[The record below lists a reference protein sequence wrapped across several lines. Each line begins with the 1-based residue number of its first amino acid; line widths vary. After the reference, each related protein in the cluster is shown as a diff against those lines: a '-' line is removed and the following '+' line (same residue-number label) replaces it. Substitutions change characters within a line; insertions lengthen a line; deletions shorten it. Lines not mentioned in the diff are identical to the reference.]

1 MKTICVNGK
10 VLELP
15 YVKTLLQNTT
25 YDESFQN
32 FKFNYVERVEITIYN
47 NAIMWIDK
55 VIGCV
60 KSHFE
65 DDSHKDIIQAVYK
78 VLNSW
83 TVMEETP
90 KENTTRSGSE
100 TEHVEGN
107 SGKRN
112 NEKSDD
118 DDEQSDDDGEHCDND
133 NKNDLNSAK
142 NSFLFTEVDSSID
155 LLTNSS
161 KNPLLNVDVQI
172 SLLKMEYKFQD
183 YVKQNY
189 KTESVDFIAIW
200 RSIFRSETVGVT
212 DYSSILKSTF
222 IQDYLS
228 QPCTEGTILDKRL
241 ETNSQN

>member
-32 FKFNYVERVEITIYN
+32 FKFNYVERAEITIYN

-107 SGKRN
+107 SGNRN

-118 DDEQSDDDGEHCDND
+118 DDEQSDGDGEHCDND
-133 NKNDLNSAK
+133 NKNDPNSAK

-155 LLTNSS
+155 LLTKQFEKSS
-161 KNPLLNVDVQI
+161 FKCRRSNILVEDGIQVPRLCQTKLQNQKCGFYCHLEKHI
-172 SLLKMEYKFQD
+172 S
-183 YVKQNY
+183 
-189 KTESVDFIAIW
+189 
-200 RSIFRSETVGVT
+200 FRNCWS
-212 DYSSILKSTF
+212 D
-222 IQDYLS
+222 
-228 QPCTEGTILDKRL
+228 
-241 ETNSQN
+241 